1 MCCLDCCRQHL
12 LMKMDR
18 KLFNVIILIGLMAG
32 ITALTG
38 CATVRDIAGTLK
50 PGVRL
55 KDAHLAGL
63 SFEAAEI
70 LLDVDIENP
79 NPLVPIALAG
89 VDYNLKINNISFLK
103 GQQPHELRIDPL
115 GATLF
120 QIPVILNYKNLYDTF
135 QSLRSQDVTAYT
147 IDCGLSFDLPGLGLA
162 RVPLSTS
169 GEFPALKLPSI
180 SVEGLKVKRMNMAG
194 ADMEL
199 QLRMDNPN
207 AFDLLLRQFDYELH
221 VNGKPWAT
229 GMGLNQVQVGS
240 KGQSA
245 INIPISM
252 DFAQIGFSVYQ
263 MLSGGEEFDYAFTGK
278 LDLGTSL
285 PLLEQTTLPFN
296 TSGKLNIHR

>member
-1 MCCLDCCRQHL
+1 
-12 LMKMDR
+12 MKINR
-18 KLFNVIILIGLMAG
+18 KLSSEIILIGLIAVMMN
-32 ITALTG
+32 LMG

-55 KDAHLAGL
+55 KDVHLAGL
-63 SFEAAEI
+63 SFDAAEI

-79 NPLVPIALAG
+79 NPLVPISLAS
-89 VDYNLKINNISFLK
+89 VDYNLKINDISFLK

-115 GATLF
+115 GTTVF

-135 QSLRSQDVTAYT
+135 QSLRNQDVTAYK

-169 GEFPALKLPSI
+169 GEIPALKVPSI

-199 QLRMDNPN
+199 QLQMDNPN
-207 AFDLLLRQFDYELH
+207 AFDLLLHQFDYELH

-229 GMGLNQVQVGS
+229 GMGMKQVQVGS
-240 KGQSA
+240 KGKSA
-245 INIPISM
+245 ITIPISM

-278 LDLGTSL
+278 LDIGTSL